1 MHGSGGGG
9 ALVWRKIYG
18 PESASHAQSNGFD
31 GEDPF
36 TKHEF
41 NPVALKESVLA
52 EQSEAHWIHALCE
65 ARIGRKNDAVAY
77 SGTRVD
83 VPRKH
88 AHQVAFFLRKS
99 HPEDHCKGT
108 VTLVPL

>member
-1 MHGSGGGG
+1 
-9 ALVWRKIYG
+9 
-18 PESASHAQSNGFD
+18 
-31 GEDPF
+31 
-36 TKHEF
+36 
-41 NPVALKESVLA
+41 
-52 EQSEAHWIHALCE
+52 
-65 ARIGRKNDAVAY
+65 
-77 SGTRVD
+77 VD

>member
-1 MHGSGGGG
+1 METQKTKGYAEKRAAS
-9 ALVWRKIYG
+9 KICKG
-18 PESASHAQSNGFD
+18 RCSHLRVNDEAPANVEAIRVLQQQSPGCSEEN
-31 GEDPF
+31 
-36 TKHEF
+36 
-41 NPVALKESVLA
+41 N
-52 EQSEAHWIHALCE
+52 QSEIE
-65 ARIGRKNDAVAY
+65 KDY

-88 AHQVAFFLRKS
+88 ARQVVFSLRKS